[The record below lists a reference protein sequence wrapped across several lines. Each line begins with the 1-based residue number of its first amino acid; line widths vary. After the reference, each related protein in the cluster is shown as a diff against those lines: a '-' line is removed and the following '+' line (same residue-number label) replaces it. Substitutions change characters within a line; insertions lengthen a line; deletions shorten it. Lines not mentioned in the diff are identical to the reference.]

1 MNKSHT
7 QTIEEF
13 FNTIANKRDKWKKKN
28 SYYHNEIANLCKFL
42 IIPQKKVLDIGC
54 GTGDLLQSVSSNFGV
69 GIDISENMI
78 NIAKK
83 KYPNLKFHRCDV
95 QNITMINDKFD
106 YIILS
111 DLIGNLEDIQ
121 KALEELK
128 KVSDEKTRII
138 ITCYNYLWEPILI
151 VGEKLGMKMP
161 QVPQNWLSSKDI
173 ENFLYVS
180 NFDVVKKSALLLF
193 PKSLLIISTI
203 FNKYL
208 ARFPLLSNLC
218 LVQYFVVRQKPNNY
232 SDKEYSVSVVIP
244 SRNEEG
250 NIEKAVLRTPKLG
263 SSTELIFVEG
273 HSKDNTL
280 SEIKRVINK
289 YKGKKDIK
297 LIMQNEGIGKG
308 DAVRRGFA
316 KAKGDIVMILDADL
330 TVAPEEL
337 PKFYQVLRTGKAEYV
352 QGTRLVYP
360 MEKEAMRILNVIG
373 NKFFSLI
380 FSWLLGQSIR
390 DTLCGTKALFR
401 KDYEKIAKNRSYFGD
416 FDPFGDFD
424 LIFGASKLNLKIME
438 IPIRYKAR
446 AYGISNISRFR
457 HGWLLLKMTF
467 FATRKLK
474 FT

>member
-1 MNKSHT
+1 MDKSYT
-7 QTIEEF
+7 QTIKEF
-13 FNTIANKRDKWKKKN
+13 FNSAADRRDKWKKKN
-28 SYYHNEIANLCKFL
+28 FYYHNEIANLCKFL
-42 IIPQKKVLDIGC
+42 IPPQKKVLDIGC
-54 GTGDLLQSVSSNFGV
+54 GTGDLLASVSPSLGV

-78 NIAKK
+78 NIARK
-83 KYPNLKFHRCDV
+83 KYPSLKFYTCDA
-95 QNITMINDKFD
+95 QNITINDKFD
-106 YIILS
+106 YVILS

-121 KALEELK
+121 KAFEELK

-138 ITCYNYLWEPILI
+138 ITCYNYLWEPILT
-151 VGEKLGMKMP
+151 VGERFGMKMP
-161 QVPQNWLSSKDI
+161 QPLQNWLSPKDI
-173 ENFLYVS
+173 ENFLYIS
-180 NFDVVKKSALLLF
+180 NLDVVKKSTLLLF
-193 PKSLLIISTI
+193 PKSLPLISTI
-203 FNKYL
+203 LNKYL
-208 ARFPLLSNLC
+208 ARFPLLGNLC

-250 NIEKAVLRTPKLG
+250 NIEKAVLSTPKLG

-280 SEIKRVINK
+280 SEIKRVISK
-289 YKGKKDIK
+289 YKGKKEIR
-297 LIMQNEGIGKG
+297 LVLQNKGIGKG
-308 DAVRRGFA
+308 DAVRKGFA
-316 KAKGDIVMILDADL
+316 KTKGDIIMILDADL
-330 TVAPEEL
+330 TVAPEDL

-360 MEKEAMRILNVIG
+360 MEEEAMRILNVIG
-373 NKFFSLI
+373 NKFFSLA
-380 FSWLLGQSIR
+380 FSWLVGQPIK

-401 KDYEKIAKNRSYFGD
+401 SDYEKIVKNRSYFGD

-446 AYGISNISRFR
+446 TYGTSNISRFR

-467 FATRKLK
+467 FAARKLK
-474 FT
+474 FI